1 MSLFSDPR
9 GICAFDDKNSRLLQ
23 GHFEVDDEMTIQMCL
38 KICRDKGYE
47 YAGLEWQYECYCGDK
62 PDQDFEW
69 AWPEKCNDRCS
80 GDLNQNCGGS
90 DAISI
95 WKVPP
100 RNLDGVCILNSPA
113 TRSVLDDFGITG
125 HQNLTVQE
133 CQIIC
138 EGTNIDIDARIF
150 HDSKK

>member
-1 MSLFSDPR
+1 
-9 GICAFDDKNSRLLQ
+9 
-23 GHFEVDDEMTIQMCL
+23 MTIQMCL

-80 GDLNQNCGGS
+80 GDLSQNCGGS

-100 RNLDGVCILNSPA
+100 KNLDGVCILNSPA
-113 TRSVLDDFGITG
+113 TLSVLDDFGITG
-125 HQNLTVQE
+125 HQNLTVLE
-133 CQIIC
+133 CQTIC
-138 EGTNIDIDARIF
+138 AGTNIDIDAIT
-150 HDSKK
+150 

>member
-1 MSLFSDPR
+1 
-9 GICAFDDKNSRLLQ
+9 
-23 GHFEVDDEMTIQMCL
+23 MTIQMCL

-80 GDLNQNCGGS
+80 GDLSQNCGGS

-100 RNLDGVCILNSPA
+100 KNLDGVCILNSPA
-113 TRSVLDDFGITG
+113 TRSVLNDFGITG
-125 HQNLTVQE
+125 HQNLTVLE
-133 CQIIC
+133 CQTIC
-138 EGTNIDIDARIF
+138 AGTNIDIDAINLTILRRISIVNFFSNYFSLEIF
-150 HDSKK
+150 HIN